1 MKPLTRTQTAVIMLI
16 LLAAFCFASNDDYH
30 TLYVEQYIA
39 QGIED
44 ELAKPRLELV
54 SMQEDADK
62 LLALGEIK

>member
-1 MKPLTRTQTAVIMLI
+1 MKPLTNRQLAVIGVI
-16 LLAAFCFASNDDYH
+16 LFGLFCFTSNDDYH

-62 LLALGEIK
+62 LLALGEMK